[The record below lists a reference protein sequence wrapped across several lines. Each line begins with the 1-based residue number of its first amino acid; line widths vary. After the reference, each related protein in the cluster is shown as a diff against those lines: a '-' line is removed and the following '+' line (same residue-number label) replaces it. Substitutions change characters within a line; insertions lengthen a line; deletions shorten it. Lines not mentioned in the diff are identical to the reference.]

1 MIDNLRLVSTEPVPC
16 KICGGAAPLYGVVDF
31 NRNCEIPNGV
41 KLALSGTPIYYR
53 RCAQCKFLFTDAFDG
68 WSIEQ
73 FKTHIYN
80 DQYQLVDPDYRSL
93 RPRANADVVARLWGA
108 IKAQTRVL
116 DYGGGNNV
124 FCAALR
130 DAGFPIAVTFDPMV
144 PEHAMRPEGKFD
156 LVTSFET
163 FEHLPDPAAGIA
175 SILEFAAEPGLIFF
189 TTLLQPMDIDQQ
201 RLNWWYVGPR
211 NGHVSLFSRE
221 ALTKAWNRYGYRV
234 ASLNDNTHFAFR
246 TLPTFL
252 AHLQK

>member
-1 MIDNLRLVSTEPVPC
+1 MIDSLRLASTEPVPC
-16 KICGGAAPLYGVVDF
+16 KICGSAALLYGVVDF
-31 NRNCEIPNGV
+31 NRNCEIPNGA
-41 KLALSGTPIYYR
+41 KLALAGTPIYYR
-53 RCAQCKFLFTDAFDG
+53 RCPQCKFLFTDAFDD

-80 DQYQLVDPDYRSL
+80 DEYEVVDPDYCSL

-108 IKAQTRVL
+108 IKAETRVL
-116 DYGGGNNV
+116 DYGGGNDV
-124 FCAALR
+124 FCTVLR

-189 TTLLQPMDIDQQ
+189 TTLLQPMDIEQQ

>member
-1 MIDNLRLVSTEPVPC
+1 MIDSLRRATTEPAPC
-16 KICGGAAPLYGVVDF
+16 KICRGVALLYGVVDF
-31 NRNCEIPNGV
+31 NRNCEIPDGI

-53 RCAQCKFLFTDAFDG
+53 RCSECKFLFTDAFDD

-73 FKTHIYN
+73 FKAHIYN
-80 DQYQLVDPDYRSL
+80 EEYKLIDPGYCSL

-108 IKAQTRVL
+108 IKTETRVL
-116 DYGGGNNV
+116 DFGGGNDV
-124 FCAALR
+124 FCTALR
-130 DAGFPIAVTFDPMV
+130 DAGFPVAVTFDPMV
-144 PEHAMRPEGKFD
+144 PEHATRPEGKFD

-163 FEHLPDPAAGIA
+163 FEHLPDPSAGIA
-175 SILEFAAEPGLIFF
+175 SVLEFAADPGLIFF
-189 TTLLQPMDIDQQ
+189 TTLLQPIDIEQE

-246 TLPTFL
+246 TLPAFL